1 MKSIQGA
8 RVNSQT
14 QGVGGPEHSSV
25 LAKGFPS
32 EREICRNLRHNNGY
46 KSRILYIMSELSIH
60 PLTRVPTAS
69 PSAGDV
75 SRGFTKGSIRVPEG
89 AFCVK
94 LWRSVPLVSTTC
106 DSVLPFH
113 GADAGS
119 NPAGDAKSI
128 HYRRNTTL
136 CLTRDWKSQCFLT
149 FFEMADYEF
158 SPKPPCCLGR
168 VELCAGCG
176 PGLEN
181 RVGVYLSWS
190 AGSALRG
197 RPWRISGERPRGQM
211 SKQNL
216 HIVCAVCPYCDGEN
230 VISRVRVG
238 HGTSR
243 SEPLGGAGRSS
254 VFLYAAPGSR
264 LKRLRIRSL
273 LSARVKR
280 LRQYL
285 QAISRSV
292 ESSSLRVAS
301 PARSAS
307 STFPHSSLSSF
318 SSANSAVQQGFWGAV
333 FQPLHNE

>member
-128 HYRRNTTL
+128 HYRRNIYSL
-136 CLTRDWKSQCFLT
+136 F
-149 FFEMADYEF
+149 
-158 SPKPPCCLGR
+158 
-168 VELCAGCG
+168 
-176 PGLEN
+176 N
-181 RVGVYLSWS
+181 
-190 AGSALRG
+190 
-197 RPWRISGERPRGQM
+197 
-211 SKQNL
+211 
-216 HIVCAVCPYCDGEN
+216 
-230 VISRVRVG
+230 
-238 HGTSR
+238 
-243 SEPLGGAGRSS
+243 
-254 VFLYAAPGSR
+254 
-264 LKRLRIRSL
+264 KRLEIPVFPN
-273 LSARVKR
+273 LS
-280 LRQYL
+280 
-285 QAISRSV
+285 
-292 ESSSLRVAS
+292 
-301 PARSAS
+301 
-307 STFPHSSLSSF
+307 
-318 SSANSAVQQGFWGAV
+318 
-333 FQPLHNE
+333 